1 MQKLF
6 DWFVPPSA
14 RGNAMLEVRYRGVA
28 QALLA
33 ISGVV
38 ALLAAMWALLSGG
51 ILSPSAPWMLALMA
65 VWAGFGD
72 RRFVIWA
79 GTIVAL
85 CTAGLYAATINAWL
99 PPSMMRTEQLPLYGL
114 LSLLFAT
121 ALLTVTAL
129 ASQVERERVKRR
141 LREARAQAGQSSRA
155 KSVFLASISHK
166 FRTPLNSVIGFA
178 EVLSYQEPGA
188 AADPLTAEQRDYV
201 NQIVEAGNQL
211 LALVNQALD
220 MSQIESGSFVVEWNR
235 VAPATEIEAAL
246 AYRRHRH
253 RAGHSGCAS
262 SRHISDV
269 CPARHRGRPCAGRRR
284 RACAQPAYRRAP
296 VRPDRLQL

>member
-99 PPSMMRTEQLPLYGL
+99 PPSNDADRTIAAVRSAVAIVCHRPADSDGAGL
-114 LSLLFAT
+114 S
-121 ALLTVTAL
+121 
-129 ASQVERERVKRR
+129 
-141 LREARAQAGQSSRA
+141 G
-155 KSVFLASISHK
+155 
-166 FRTPLNSVIGFA
+166 
-178 EVLSYQEPGA
+178 GA
-188 AADPLTAEQRDYV
+188 
-201 NQIVEAGNQL
+201 
-211 LALVNQALD
+211 
-220 MSQIESGSFVVEWNR
+220 
-235 VAPATEIEAAL
+235 
-246 AYRRHRH
+246 
-253 RAGHSGCAS
+253 
-262 SRHISDV
+262 
-269 CPARHRGRPCAGRRR
+269 
-284 RACAQPAYRRAP
+284 
-296 VRPDRLQL
+296 